1 MQPDAFIRANTH
13 VDTAALVPELSLMLA
28 THITPIWLASETA
41 LQQANVEPPF
51 WAFAWPGGQALAR
64 FIIDQPEAVRGRRV
78 LDFAAGCGLAGLAA
92 KRAGAKHVEAAEID
106 PFSVAAIA
114 LNAALNGLDVTA
126 VGDDLVGCAC
136 RWDLILC
143 GDVCYEARMARRIL
157 PWLQRLAEYADV
169 WIADPGRAY
178 LPAFGLSPIVSYCV
192 PTSLELE
199 DREERRVTIYR
210 LLLHDLE
217 LDVAC

>member
-136 RWDLILC
+136 RWDLIHAATSATKRGWRGASYHGCSDLQNMLMC
-143 GDVCYEARMARRIL
+143 GSPIQAAPTFR
-157 PWLQRLAEYADV
+157 RLAC
-169 WIADPGRAY
+169 PR
-178 LPAFGLSPIVSYCV
+178 S
-192 PTSLELE
+192 
-199 DREERRVTIYR
+199 
-210 LLLHDLE
+210 
-217 LDVAC
+217 